1 MITWKKENERKWKCN
16 SGGKGGKNNEWINTE
31 SEKWIKRR
39 NRNENRKIKRKSQE
53 EKQDIK

>member
-1 MITWKKENERKWKCN
+1 MRKWKCN
-16 SGGKGGKNNEWINTE
+16 SGEKGGKNNEWINTE